1 MSTRLNAPKL
11 ALREPVQLDIN
22 TRRQIRQIGS
32 LIVGIG
38 IKAEIGL
45 IGLGY
50 WGPNHLRVL
59 QESDSASL
67 RWICDIDQSRLDHFA
82 SRTRAE
88 ATTEFERV
96 LEDPKTDAVIV
107 ATPISTH
114 YDLARRS
121 LEAGKHVLV
130 EKPLAG
136 TAKEADALIELA
148 NDRGLAIMCGHTFLF
163 SPPVVAIREMVERG
177 DLGEIYFISSSRVNL
192 GLHQR
197 DVSVLWDLAPH
208 DFSILL
214 NWLGTTPDHVSGI
227 GRDSVVK
234 GTPDVAFV
242 TLGFPD
248 GLLAN
253 VELSWLAP
261 SKLRRTVLVGSE
273 KMVVYDDTSVEQVRI
288 FDHGV
293 VYRDP
298 ESFGEFQLSY
308 RTGDILSPKL
318 ATEEPLAVQLATFLD
333 AIEQG
338 WAPHDHARLA
348 RNVVEL
354 VEASERSL
362 KSGGVRTRV
371 GNAEPELA

>member
-1 MSTRLNAPKL
+1 MAIDRG
-11 ALREPVQLDIN
+11 
-22 TRRQIRQIGS
+22 IG
-32 LIVGIG
+32 VGIV
-38 IKAEIGL
+38 
-45 IGLGY
+45 GLGY
-50 WGPNHLRVL
+50 WGPNHVRVL
-59 QESDSASL
+59 QESEEAVL
-67 RWICDIDQSRLDHFA
+67 RWICDTDPRRVDRLGRRTVAATTTDLDHIL
-82 SRTRAE
+82 S
-88 ATTEFERV
+88 
-96 LEDPKTDAVIV
+96 DPCTDAVIV

-114 YDLARRS
+114 YELARRC

-136 TAKEADALIELA
+136 TAKEADELIALADAE
-148 NDRGLAIMCGHTFLF
+148 GLAIMCGHTFLF
-163 SPPVVAIREMVERG
+163 SPPVIAIREMIERG

-208 DFSILL
+208 DYSILL
-214 NWLGTTPDHVSGI
+214 HWLGEAPECVSAI
-227 GRDSVVK
+227 GRDSIVE
-234 GTPDVAFV
+234 GTPDVAFA
-242 TLGFPD
+242 TLSFPD

-273 KMVVYDDTSVEQVRI
+273 KMVVYDDMSPEQVRV

-318 ATEEPLAVQLATFLD
+318 GTEEPLSVQLTAFLD
-333 AIEQG
+333 AIKQG
-338 WAPHDHARLA
+338 RAADGHPRLA

-354 VEASERSL
+354 VEASEHSL
-362 KSGGVRTRV
+362 KNGGVSTRL
-371 GNAEPELA
+371 GNTRNAELDPA

>member
-1 MSTRLNAPKL
+1 
-11 ALREPVQLDIN
+11 V
-22 TRRQIRQIGS
+22 
-32 LIVGIG
+32 IVG
-38 IKAEIGL
+38 ETSRRTEVGL
-45 IGLGY
+45 VGLGY
-50 WGPNHLRVL
+50 WGPNHLRIL
-59 QESDSASL
+59 QESDTASL
-67 RWICDIDQSRLDHFA
+67 RWICDSDRSRVDRFHP
-82 SRTRAE
+82 RTRA
-88 ATTEFERV
+88 ATTTELDRV
-96 LEDPKTDAVIV
+96 LEDPKTDAVII

-136 TAKEADALIELA
+136 TAKEADELIELA
-148 NDRGLAIMCGHTFLF
+148 EARGLAIMCGHTFLF
-163 SPPVVAIREMVERG
+163 SPPVIAIREMIERG
-177 DLGEIYFISSSRVNL
+177 DLGEIYFITSSRVNL

-208 DFSILL
+208 DYSILL
-214 NWLGTTPDHVSGI
+214 HWFGELPECVSAI
-227 GRDSVVK
+227 GRDSIVE
-234 GTPDVAFV
+234 GTPDVAFA
-242 TLGFPD
+242 TLSFPD

-273 KMVVYDDTSVEQVRI
+273 KMVVYDDTSTEQVRV

-318 ATEEPLAVQLATFLD
+318 GTEEPLAVQLSAFLD

-338 WAPHDHARLA
+338 RAPDEHTRLA

-354 VEASERSL
+354 VEASEYSL
-362 KSGGVRTRV
+362 KNGGVRTKLADPRD
-371 GNAEPELA
+371 AELDPA

>member
-1 MSTRLNAPKL
+1 MNLIA
-11 ALREPVQLDIN
+11 
-22 TRRQIRQIGS
+22 IGKAA
-32 LIVGIG
+32 LIVTAGRGVGVGIV
-38 IKAEIGL
+38 
-45 IGLGY
+45 GLGY

-59 QESDSASL
+59 QESDVASL
-67 RWICDIDQSRLDHFA
+67 RWICDSDRSRVDRFA
-82 SRTRAE
+82 RRTRAE
-88 ATTEFERV
+88 ATTELDRV

-136 TAKEADALIELA
+136 TAEQADGLIELA
-148 NDRGLAIMCGHTFLF
+148 DDRGLAIMCGHTFLF
-163 SPPVVAIREMVERG
+163 SPPVIAIREMIERG
-177 DLGEIYFISSSRVNL
+177 DLGKIYFISSSRVNL

-208 DFSILL
+208 DYSILL
-214 NWLGTTPDHVSGI
+214 HWLGELPERVSAI
-227 GRDSVVK
+227 GRDSIVE
-234 GTPDVAFV
+234 GTPDVAFA
-242 TLGFPD
+242 TLSFPS

-273 KMVVYDDTSVEQVRI
+273 KMVVYDDTSAEQVRV

-318 ATEEPLAVQLATFLD
+318 GTEEPLAVQLTTFLE
-333 AIEQG
+333 AIERG
-338 WAPHDHARLA
+338 CAPQEHVRLG
-348 RNVVEL
+348 RDVVEL
-354 VEASERSL
+354 VEASEHSL
-362 KSGGVRTRV
+362 RNGGVSTKLAGARY
-371 GNAEPELA
+371 AELDPA

>member
-1 MSTRLNAPKL
+1 L
-11 ALREPVQLDIN
+11 AIDRG
-22 TRRQIRQIGS
+22 IG
-32 LIVGIG
+32 VGIV
-38 IKAEIGL
+38 
-45 IGLGY
+45 GLGY
-50 WGPNHLRVL
+50 WGPNHVRVL
-59 QESDSASL
+59 QESEEVVL
-67 RWICDIDQSRLDHFA
+67 RWICDTDPCRVDRLGR
-82 SRTRAE
+82 RTVAA
-88 ATTEFERV
+88 ATTD
-96 LEDPKTDAVIV
+96 LDQILSDPRTDAVIV

-114 YDLARRS
+114 YELARRC

-136 TAKEADALIELA
+136 TAEEADELIALADAE
-148 NDRGLAIMCGHTFLF
+148 GLAIMCGHTFLF
-163 SPPVVAIREMVERG
+163 SPPVIVIREMIERG

-208 DFSILL
+208 DYSILL
-214 NWLGTTPDHVSGI
+214 HWLGEAPDCVSAA
-227 GRDSVVK
+227 GRDSIVE
-234 GTPDVAFV
+234 GTPDVAFA
-242 TLGFPD
+242 TLFFPD

-273 KMVVYDDTSVEQVRI
+273 KMVVYDDMSPEQVRV

-318 ATEEPLAVQLATFLD
+318 GTEEPLATQLATFLD
-333 AIEQG
+333 AIRQG
-338 WAPHDHARLA
+338 HAADGHTRLA

-354 VEASERSL
+354 VEASEYSL
-362 KSGGVRTRV
+362 KNGGVRAKLGDTL
-371 GNAEPELA
+371 GAEFDPA

>member
-1 MSTRLNAPKL
+1 MNSGG
-11 ALREPVQLDIN
+11 DI
-22 TRRQIRQIGS
+22 
-32 LIVGIG
+32 GIG
-38 IKAEIGL
+38 L
-45 IGLGY
+45 VGLGY

-59 QESDSASL
+59 QESERAAL
-67 RWICDIDQSRLDHFA
+67 RWICDADSE
-82 SRTRAE
+82 RAE
-88 ATTEFERV
+88 HFGRRASVPATAEFER
-96 LEDPKTDAVIV
+96 LLADPDLNAVII

-114 YDLARRS
+114 YELARRA
-121 LEAGKHVLV
+121 LEADKHVLV
-130 EKPLAG
+130 EKPIAANSQQADELIALAG
-136 TAKEADALIELA
+136 E
-148 NDRGLAIMCGHTFLF
+148 RSLAIMCGHTFLF
-163 SPPVVAIREMVERG
+163 SPPVIAIREILRRG
-177 DLGEIYFISSSRVNL
+177 DLGEIYFMTSSRVNL

-214 NWLGTTPDHVSGI
+214 NWLGTTPDHVSAI

-253 VELSWLAP
+253 IELSWLAP

-273 KMVVYDDTSVEQVRI
+273 KMVVYDDTSTEQVRI

-318 ATEEPLAVQLATFLD
+318 GSEEPLAVQLEFFLE
-333 AIEQG
+333 AIDQEG
-338 WAPHDHARLA
+338 ASEEHVRLA
-348 RNVVEL
+348 RDVVSL
-354 VEASERSL
+354 VQASERSL
-362 KSGGVRTRV
+362 QSGGVSTQPDGAPRTDLHR
-371 GNAEPELA
+371 A

>member
-1 MSTRLNAPKL
+1 V
-11 ALREPVQLDIN
+11 LREGFDVA
-22 TRRQIRQIGS
+22 GS
-32 LIVGIG
+32 GAVGV
-38 IKAEIGL
+38 GL
-45 IGLGY
+45 VGLGY

-59 QESDSASL
+59 QESEQAEL
-67 RWICDIDQSRLDHFA
+67 RWICDADPRRVDLFG
-82 SRTRAE
+82 SRTQAG
-88 ATTEFERV
+88 ATTDLERV
-96 LEDPKTDAVIV
+96 LSDPRTDAVIV

-114 YDLARRS
+114 YEIARRC

-136 TAKEADALIELA
+136 SAEEADELIELA
-148 NDRGLAIMCGHTFLF
+148 DRRGLAIMCGHTFLF
-163 SPPVVAIREMVERG
+163 SPPVIAIREMIQRG

-208 DFSILL
+208 DYSILL
-214 NWLGTTPDHVSGI
+214 HWLGESPRSVSVA
-227 GRDSVVK
+227 GRDSIVS
-234 GTPDVAFV
+234 GTPDVAFA
-242 TLGFPD
+242 TLAFPD

-273 KMVVYDDTSVEQVRI
+273 KMVVYDDTSQEQVRV

-318 ATEEPLAVQLATFLD
+318 GTEEPLATQLSTFVE
-333 AIEQG
+333 AVGQER
-338 WAPHDHARLA
+338 APEDHTRVG
-348 RNVVEL
+348 RDVVAL

-362 KSGGVRTRV
+362 TNGGISTPVASRH
-371 GNAEPELA
+371 LA